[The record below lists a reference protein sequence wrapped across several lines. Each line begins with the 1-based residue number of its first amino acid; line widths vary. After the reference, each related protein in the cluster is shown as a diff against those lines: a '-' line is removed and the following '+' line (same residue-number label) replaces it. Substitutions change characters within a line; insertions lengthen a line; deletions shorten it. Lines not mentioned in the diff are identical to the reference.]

1 MFLYMLNDNEGKAF
15 MELAVLAMKV
25 NGQEK
30 QCEKMCIKGLKGDAI
45 SIGALERFVADYAIN
60 LTELG
65 LADSSYKVK
74 GLSFEDA
81 VSAFKHSSVPVKRC
95 VILEICGILYADKEI
110 DSDELKWVNNLANSF
125 KIDKSETERLIR
137 WSKDFSDFLEVG
149 LMYIN
154 AKS

>member
-1 MFLYMLNDNEGKAF
+1 MFLYMLNDSEGKAF
-15 MELAVLAMKV
+15 MELAVLAMRV
-25 NGQEK
+25 NGEEK
-30 QCEKMCIKGLKGDAI
+30 ECEKAEI
-45 SIGALERFVADYAIN
+45 EVY

-65 LADSSYKVK
+65 LADSGYKVK